1 MPVGAAVC
9 EIEGYIMKKIA
20 IVLAGG
26 SGSRMKSQLPK
37 QYMKIENRPLL
48 YYSLKAFEDSC
59 VDEIILV
66 TADTVI
72 DGMGEQEYC
81 KKNIIDKYNIKKCKR
96 MVYGGK
102 ERYNSVYN
110 ALQLIG
116 EELHEKK
123 ATLSEAD
130 ENVLKCE
137 KNHDSPEILISG
149 QGGAENAG
157 MPRAAENADLP
168 QFNENADLPQFDEN
182 SLNEDIIVFIHD
194 GARPCVD
201 DEIIENCMNGAM
213 EFGASVAAVMVK
225 DTIKIADE
233 NRFAKCTPDRNM
245 LWQVQ
250 TPQTFKYS
258 IVKKAYDNMISDNNK
273 SGITDDAMV
282 VERYSA
288 IKVKLVESKY
298 ENIKVTTPEDMEIVT
313 RFLKK
318 SAK

>member
-1 MPVGAAVC
+1 
-9 EIEGYIMKKIA
+9 MKKIA

-26 SGSRMKSQLPK
+26 RGSRMKSQLPK
-37 QYMKIENRPLL
+37 QYMEIENRPLL

-66 TADTVI
+66 TADAVI

-110 ALQLIG
+110 ALQLLG

-130 ENVLKCE
+130 ENVLKCA
-137 KNHDSPEILISG
+137 KKHDSPETLING
-149 QGGAENAG
+149 PGGAENAG
-157 MPRAAENADLP
+157 LPRAAG
-168 QFNENADLPQFDEN
+168 NADLPQFDEN
-182 SLNEDIIVFIHD
+182 ALNGDIIVFIHD

-201 DEIIENCMNGAM
+201 NEIIENCMNGAM
-213 EFGASVAAVMVK
+213 EFGACVAAVMVK

-298 ENIKVTTPEDMEIVT
+298 ENIKVTTPEDMEIAT

>member
-1 MPVGAAVC
+1 
-9 EIEGYIMKKIA
+9 MKKIA

-26 SGSRMKSQLPK
+26 RGSRMKSQLPK
-37 QYMKIENRPLL
+37 QYMEIENRPLL

-72 DGMGEQEYC
+72 DGISEQEYC

-96 MVYGGK
+96 MVYGGE

-110 ALQLIG
+110 ALLMISG
-116 EELHEKK
+116 MSDTVK
-123 ATLSEAD
+123 ADLLKSD
-130 ENVLKCE
+130 EN
-137 KNHDSPEILISG
+137 
-149 QGGAENAG
+149 A
-157 MPRAAENADLP
+157 
-168 QFNENADLPQFDEN
+168 FDN
-182 SLNEDIIVFIHD
+182 DVIVFIHD

-201 DEIIENCMNGAM
+201 NEIIDNCLAGAL
-213 EFGASVAAVMVK
+213 EYGACVAAVMVK

-233 NRFAKCTPDRNM
+233 NGFAECTPDRNM

-250 TPQTFKYS
+250 TPQTFMYS
-258 IVKKAYDNMISDNNK
+258 VVRNAYDNMISDNNK

-282 VERYSA
+282 VERYSDK
-288 IKVKLVESKY
+288 KVKLVSSKY
-298 ENIKVTTPEDMEIVT
+298 ENIKVTTPEDMEIAA

-318 SAK
+318 SIG